1 VTGIGSLPHLSADE
15 GASDVVA
22 LCPDYP
28 YWPQFPR
35 LSAAEG
41 MYRQFSRGLPGVRLE
56 PADRAGGAPAVRWRR
71 DEQAQAE
78 LERVYTDVLEAEK
91 PQSGG
96 GPGGSGRAGDGPMQ
110 GVYGALERWALGP
123 HEACGLAA
131 LERALERARRKGAP
145 GGPCPAV
152 PLGLKGQTTGPVS
165 LGLTV
170 KDDRGRALLYEEDL
184 MDGVVRGLA
193 LRARWQEAWLRET
206 ARRFAGGEAAPQVLL
221 SVDEPYLGTFGSAH
235 FPYSPEVVAGY
246 LRVFDEALDAVWGVH
261 CCDNTDWEFI
271 LSSPVRF
278 VSFDAY
284 AHGSRVVL
292 YPKAVKDFLAAGKV
306 LLWGIVPTDPGRLGS
321 EDAESLARRCLGLLE
336 TLVGRGVPEDSLV
349 RQSMVTP
356 ACGLAGLSVE
366 EARRAMGLAVDVSRI
381 LRRECDDRWA
391 ADKREVKRRQERK
404 HSRSRGGCA

>member
-1 VTGIGSLPHLSADE
+1 MPEAPDRPAVPFSPRLAVTGIGSLPHLSADE
-15 GASDVVA
+15 GAADVVA
-22 LCPDYP
+22 LCPDFP

-35 LSAAEG
+35 LSAAED

-56 PADRAGGAPAVRWRR
+56 PTGRAGGGPAVRWRR
-71 DEQAQAE
+71 DEQVQAE
-78 LERVYTDVLEAEK
+78 LERVYTDVLEAEEA
-91 PQSGG
+91 QGG
-96 GPGGSGRAGDGPMQ
+96 GPGGSDRAEGGTPEGADG
-110 GVYGALERWALGP
+110 VLERWALGP

-131 LERALERARRKGAP
+131 LERALERARREGAA
-145 GGPCPAV
+145 GGRPPVV
-152 PLGLKGQTTGPVS
+152 PVGLKGQTTGPVS

-170 KDDRGRALLYEEDL
+170 KDDSGRALLYEEDL

-206 ARRFAGGEAAPQVLL
+206 AGRLTGGDADPQVLL
-221 SVDEPYLGTFGSAH
+221 SVDEPYLGTFGSAY
-235 FPYSPEVVAGY
+235 FPYTPEVVAGY
-246 LRVFDEALDAVWGVH
+246 LEVFDEALDAVWGVH

-306 LLWGIVPTDPGRLGS
+306 LLWGIVPTDPDRLGS

-366 EARRAMGLAVDVSRI
+366 EARRAMRLAVDVSRI
-381 LRRECDDRWA
+381 LRCQCGDI
-391 ADKREVKRRQERK
+391 
-404 HSRSRGGCA
+404 